1 MLELRLVLI
10 TWVPCAA
17 DAAIQTKRLMST
29 KLFLEPGPVLF
40 CEPGSFCH
48 LFLESKNSKIINTK
62 RLMSRALSRA
72 KTRTFLQTRVF
83 LSHFLATQKPANY
96 TMLSARN
103 ARNHFLASSV
113 GEPQEKLLVSFW
125 LIVNSASGGIWCM
138 TRPMAPLE
146 QNQLTN
152 NRFFDTE
159 TNINIMQPS
168 KIYLQ
173 INRDQGVSEITLL
186 A

>member
-10 TWVPCAA
+10 TCVRCAA
-17 DAAIQTKRLMST
+17 DAAIQTKRLMS
-29 KLFLEPGPVLF
+29 KLFLGAGPVLF

-48 LFLESKNSKIINTK
+48 LFLESDNSKIINTK

-113 GEPQEKLLVSFW
+113 GEPQEKLSVSFW
-125 LIVNSASGGIWCM
+125 LIANSASGGIWWM

-152 NRFFDTE
+152 NRFFDTK
-159 TNINIMQPS
+159 TNINDIMQPS
-168 KIYLQ
+168 QIYLQ